1 MEYND
6 LLEIATKN
14 DIKVYEDYPFKS
26 SRIKG
31 LYCDDTIA
39 LSKSLHT
46 SAEKAC
52 VLAEELGHY
61 HTSSG
66 DIISQTSVIN
76 RKQERQARLWA
87 YHKQI
92 GLVGLIE
99 AYKRGCHSRHEAA
112 EFLGVTEEFFQNAL
126 NCYREKYG
134 CCVEVDHYVV
144 FFEPTLTVME
154 KMEFQSS
161 FQ

>member
-6 LLEIATKN
+6 LLEIAAKN

-31 LYCDDTIA
+31 LYCDETIA

-99 AYKRGCHSRHEAA
+99 AFKRGCHSRH
-112 EFLGVTEEFFQNAL
+112 AL